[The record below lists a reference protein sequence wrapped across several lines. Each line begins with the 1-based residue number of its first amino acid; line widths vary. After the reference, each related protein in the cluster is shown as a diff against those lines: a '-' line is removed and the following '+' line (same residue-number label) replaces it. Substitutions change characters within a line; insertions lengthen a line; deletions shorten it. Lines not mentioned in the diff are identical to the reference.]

1 MTRAW
6 NAIGGLLLVTAVATV
21 GMPATLDAQWCQ
33 GAYQPGAGTNFSGAC
48 PPPPPKSPL
57 YERLGGRHAIAVV
70 VADFVGIMVTDPRVN
85 ARFKVLKPPEV
96 EKFKSNLSDQ
106 ICEAGGGPCSYLG
119 KDMKS
124 AHKGMQISD
133 AEWNATVE
141 NLGKALDK
149 NKVGAAEKK
158 ELLGALGPMK
168 ADIVGQ

>member
-21 GMPATLDAQWCQ
+21 GMPRTLDAQWCH

-48 PPPPPKSPL
+48 PPPPKLPL

-70 VADFVGIMVTDPRVN
+70 VGDFVGTMAADPRVN
-85 ARFKVLKPPEV
+85 ARFKALKPPEI
-96 EKFKSNLSDQ
+96 EKFKSNLADQ
-106 ICEAGGGPCSYLG
+106 ICEATGGPCSYLG

-124 AHKGMQISD
+124 AHQGMQISEV
-133 AEWNATVE
+133 EWNATVE

-149 NKVGAAEKK
+149 NKVGAEEQK

-168 ADIVGQ
+168 RDIVGQ